1 MMKTFTITTKVTVD
15 LYSAKEAADWLE
27 DVLESNFSEDGEEV
41 HSVKAVAAMETGSKT
56 NDADKIQRIKD
67 LLVLWGS
74 GELSSA
80 DFADDVESVFGK

>member
-1 MMKTFTITTKVTVD
+1 MKTFTITTKVTVD

-27 DVLESNFSEDGEEV
+27 DVLESNFSMDGETV
-41 HSVKAVAAMETGSKT
+41 HSVKAVAVIERGSKT

-67 LLVLWGS
+67 LLALCNS

-80 DFADDVESVFGK
+80 DFAADVESVFGK